1 MSLLSFFLNNLKICK
16 PNVKKRRLMM
26 SFRKNLFFILLLLF
40 FLSNLISCQKT
51 TLDEKSILGDWE
63 AIKGFYQQI
72 TFEIYDNEKL
82 FYSFLDGK
90 HFSDGTWQIKGND
103 IIIQMFSG
111 EEEIFHNVILKDGI
125 LSFNNGQ
132 AQYQRLKTAK
142 EKFEDLLKELVSSKD
157 FNFSSPQDFEFD
169 WNLENGQSTKI
180 KGKILKAEVVLTTN
194 DYTDINNAIKKV
206 VEFLNDK
213 DFYTSDPN
221 TSEIIE
227 GFENGTIKVII
238 SQDSPSDYNP
248 ETDEP
253 VEIKGQKATLNVM
266 LGILE

>member
-180 KGKILKAEVVLTTN
+180 KGKI
-194 DYTDINNAIKKV
+194 
-206 VEFLNDK
+206 
-213 DFYTSDPN
+213 
-221 TSEIIE
+221 
-227 GFENGTIKVII
+227 
-238 SQDSPSDYNP
+238 
-248 ETDEP
+248 
-253 VEIKGQKATLNVM
+253 
-266 LGILE
+266 

>member
-1 MSLLSFFLNNLKICK
+1 M
-16 PNVKKRRLMM
+16 
-26 SFRKNLFFILLLLF
+26 
-40 FLSNLISCQKT
+40 
-51 TLDEKSILGDWE
+51 
-63 AIKGFYQQI
+63 
-72 TFEIYDNEKL
+72 
-82 FYSFLDGK
+82 
-90 HFSDGTWQIKGND
+90 
-103 IIIQMFSG
+103 
-111 EEEIFHNVILKDGI
+111 
-125 LSFNNGQ
+125 
-132 AQYQRLKTAK
+132 
-142 EKFEDLLKELVSSKD
+142 
-157 FNFSSPQDFEFD
+157 
-169 WNLENGQSTKI
+169 
-180 KGKILKAEVVLTTN
+180 LTTN